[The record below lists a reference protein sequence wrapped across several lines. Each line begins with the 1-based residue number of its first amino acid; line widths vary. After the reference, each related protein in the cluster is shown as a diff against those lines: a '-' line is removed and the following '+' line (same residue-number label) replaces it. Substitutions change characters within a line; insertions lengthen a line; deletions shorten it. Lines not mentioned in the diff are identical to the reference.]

1 MPARR
6 GSPRSRTVARRPRR
20 IAAATAAALALSL
33 LPALAPAV
41 AAAARDAGDPTADST
56 PGGDSA
62 RTVTLPDGRRV
73 HIECRG
79 TGTPTVVLVSGA
91 RGAADEW
98 THAVDPAR
106 PRAAP
111 VPSATAVLPGVA
123 SFTRVCAYD
132 RPGTTGFDDEPSHST
147 AVPQPTTAADGAA
160 DLRAVLAA
168 AGERG
173 PYVLVGASWGAM
185 ITALAARTG
194 DPAVAGLVT
203 VDGASTHL
211 RDTLTPAQ
219 WSAWMRTVDAMRG
232 PQGLEVPDYAK
243 SVAQI
248 RAAPPLARPLP
259 AVVLSSDEPWDL
271 PVGDGGSTWPAWTAA
286 QDRLAAELHARH
298 ITDTD
303 SGHGIAVERPGT
315 VRDAVR
321 DVVDRVRDERRN
333 QRPTAAIFRD
343 LP

>member
-6 GSPRSRTVARRPRR
+6 GAPPSRAAVRRPRRLAAALAAAVALSAFASLAPAGPAAARTVARDGTDPPADRGPRGDFEGTVPLPGGRR
-20 IAAATAAALALSL
+20 IH
-33 LPALAPAV
+33 V
-41 AAAARDAGDPTADST
+41 
-56 PGGDSA
+56 
-62 RTVTLPDGRRV
+62 
-73 HIECRG
+73 ECRG

-98 THAVDPAR
+98 THAADPAH
-106 PRAAP
+106 PGAAP
-111 VPSATAVLPGVA
+111 VPSASAVLPAVA

-132 RPGTTGFDDEPSHST
+132 RPGTTRFDGTQSPST
-147 AVPQPTTAADGAA
+147 AVHRPTTAADGVA
-160 DLRAVLAA
+160 DLRAVLAG
-168 AGERG
+168 AGEHG

-194 DPAVAGLVT
+194 DPRVAGLVT

-219 WSAWMRTVDAMRG
+219 WSDWMRKVDAMRG
-232 PQGLEVPDYAK
+232 PEGLEVPDYPT

-271 PVGDGGSTWPAWTAA
+271 RVGDSGSTWPPRTASPPNCA
-286 QDRLAAELHARH
+286 
-298 ITDTD
+298 
-303 SGHGIAVERPGT
+303 PGT
-315 VRDAVR
+315 SPT
-321 DVVDRVRDERRN
+321 
-333 QRPTAAIFRD
+333 PTADTASPSNSPAR
-343 LP
+343 